1 MSLFDTGDMFIYNLI
16 SDQLDI
22 KFSAKVAV
30 ILLLVGFVG
39 IGAILTQILAI
50 KYVGSVRTSIL
61 GTLEPIVCTIGSAL
75 VLHDAISFR
84 TILGGVLVLVAVILV
99 TLNNS
104 K

>member
-1 MSLFDTGDMFIYNLI
+1 MFIYNLI